1 MRAYAVSM
9 FCEPVVEVEQ
19 ADMAPRGTQ
28 VVLDVTRCGIC
39 HSDLHLQDGYY
50 DLGGGRRLALS
61 DRGITPPFVMGHE
74 VLGRLAAKGPD
85 APLGDDALGKTFLV
99 YPWLGCGTCE
109 ACQRGD
115 ENYCP
120 SPSYVGVH
128 RPGGYAEQCLVP
140 HPRYLVD
147 IEGIDPALAATYAC
161 SGLTAF
167 SALKKIEIDRQRDL
181 LLLIG
186 LGGVGLNGLA
196 IAKGLGFRRLA
207 VAEIDPDKRALAL
220 QFGADLVVDPG
231 NEAEIA
237 GLAAQPGGVAAAVD
251 FVAGPMTAR
260 LGSDILRK
268 GGIYVAVGLY
278 GGDITVPLPSL
289 VLRAQTLRGS
299 HLGSQSEL
307 EELISLVKSGVIE
320 PIPIETIPF
329 GSVNEALARL
339 RAGRVQGRLVLARD
353 P

>member
-19 ADMAPRGTQ
+19 ADAMPQGTQ
-28 VVLDVTRCGIC
+28 VVVEVTRCGVC

-50 DLGGGRRLALS
+50 DLGGGRRLTLS

-74 VLGRLAAKGPD
+74 VLGRLVAKGPD
-85 APLGDDALGKTFLV
+85 APLGDEALGKTFLV
-99 YPWLGCGTCE
+99 YPWLGCGSCETCR
-109 ACQRGD
+109 RGD
-115 ENYCP
+115 ENFCP
-120 SPSYVGVH
+120 APSYVGVH

-161 SGLTAF
+161 SGVTAF
-167 SALKKIEIDRQRDL
+167 SALKKAEIDKERDL

-186 LGGVGLNGLA
+186 LGGVGLNGLV
-196 IAKGLGFRRLA
+196 IARGLGFRRIA
-207 VAEIDPDKRALAL
+207 VADIDPDKRALAV

-231 NEAEIA
+231 DEAEISA
-237 GLAAQPGGVAAAVD
+237 LASQPGGVAAAVD
-251 FVAGPMTAR
+251 FVAGTMTAR

-278 GGDITVPLPSL
+278 GGDITIPLPSL
-289 VLRAQTLRGS
+289 VLRALTLRGS
-299 HLGSQSEL
+299 HLGSLGEL
-307 EELISLVKSGVIE
+307 KELISLVRSGAVA
-320 PIPIETIPF
+320 PIPVETIPF
-329 GSVNEALARL
+329 DAVNDALSRL
-339 RAGRVQGRLVLARD
+339 RAGKVRGRLVLARA
-353 P
+353 